1 MRNLL
6 AAGCLLL
13 SALTALAEQP
23 APPWL
28 RLGPHTAYD
37 GVTDDLVTGGLGADA
52 MLGKR
57 PGYAD
62 PLHPTVAELRRAAL
76 FQPGSGGQ
84 GFGRLFGPD
93 VDETS
98 GEKIPGEGKVA
109 GEEYLAYADDGES
122 KQNVAMLLQIPA
134 SLSSERHCLVAIPV
148 NGSASLFRDVVDFG
162 FWGLR
167 HGCAVVY
174 TDKGHGNGF
183 AMLEQDSVNIL
194 DGRQV
199 PAAEAGRDAH
209 FRPDLDDDARAKFL
223 AEWPHR
229 IAFKAAHSKQN
240 PEKDWGEDLLKAIRF
255 AFYQLGQRDPG
266 FPQHHAGDRDRQLE
280 WRRRSA
286 LRGRTGRGDRRASH
300 RRRRCA

>member
-1 MRNLL
+1 
-6 AAGCLLL
+6 
-13 SALTALAEQP
+13 
-23 APPWL
+23 
-28 RLGPHTAYD
+28 
-37 GVTDDLVTGGLGADA
+37 VTDDLVTGGLGADA

-62 PLHPTVAELRRAAL
+62 PLHPTVAELRRAAP
-76 FQPGSGGQ
+76 FQPGRGGP

-98 GEKIPGEGKVA
+98 GEKIPGEGKAA
-109 GEEYLAYADDGES
+109 GEEYLAYADDGEG

-134 SLSSERHCLVAIPV
+134 SLSSEGHCLVAIPV

-194 DGRQV
+194 DGRLV
-199 PAAEAGRDAH
+199 A
-209 FRPDLDDDARAKFL
+209 
-223 AEWPHR
+223 
-229 IAFKAAHSKQN
+229 
-240 PEKDWGEDLLKAIRF
+240 
-255 AFYQLGQRDPG
+255 
-266 FPQHHAGDRDRQLE
+266 
-280 WRRRSA
+280 
-286 LRGRTGRGDRRASH
+286 
-300 RRRRCA
+300 